1 MLRNIIILASS
12 GLVLFSK
19 EYANSIAQPRLVGS
33 LMTAIIEFGQQTT
46 GMGVSFIELSHISI
60 AIVCNDNVKIFCALF
75 YDRQDGQHFGRLLCS
90 EILNAFVQDYSS
102 EFAQFGLN
110 LRDFRGFHRKIP
122 KVIIYAVRPVLSH
135 LESFQAIKKAIL
147 VRDYEVVDTQ
157 RDRLDDFAIL
167 ATLPVLI
174 DMAGEVAIMG
184 NDHLESLSID
194 TGSAG
199 QEGEEGERV
208 TIWRIREKVFL
219 LCILDKKQPLEGYA
233 EALEEALE
241 IIEQSEC
248 LPFSLS
254 IHAVLYLYHTV
265 I

>member
-1 MLRNIIILASS
+1 
-12 GLVLFSK
+12 
-19 EYANSIAQPRLVGS
+19 
-33 LMTAIIEFGQQTT
+33 MTAIIEFGQQTT
-46 GMGVSFIELSHISI
+46 GMGVSFIDLSHISI

-110 LRDFRGFHRKIP
+110 LRDFRGFHRKLP

-135 LESFQAIKKAIL
+135 LESFHAIKKAIL
-147 VRDYEVVDTQ
+147 VRDYEVIDTQ

-167 ATLPVLI
+167 STLPILI
-174 DMAGEVAIMG
+174 ELAGEVAIIG

-194 TGSAG
+194 TISGG
-199 QEGEEGERV
+199 QEGEEEGEEGECV

-219 LCILDKKQPLEGYA
+219 VCVLDKKHPLEEYA

-241 IIEQSEC
+241 IIEQIGILQEDIQ
-248 LPFSLS
+248 LN
-254 IHAVLYLYHTV
+254 AR
-265 I
+265 